1 MKVFRATLILAL
13 PLLPFTASHC
23 AASTAITPKAA
34 AAKTMPAPAKAQQK
48 AQAPQD
54 KLAAAKA
61 AFDKQD
67 YRTALARL
75 KPQAERGNAQAQY
88 LAALCCQR
96 GSKGFDADPK
106 QAFDWMG
113 KAARQGDAQAQLAL
127 AVMYYDGKGTE
138 FSHKDAAEWFGKA
151 AEQGLPEAQFNYG
164 FMFSRGRGVEKDF
177 TKAQE
182 WWLKAARQGHA
193 DAMLF
198 TGSLYE
204 HGDGV
209 AQSDVE
215 AMKWYILATNNGA
228 ELAKE
233 FQAKIQPKLN
243 KKELASA
250 RQAAQE
256 FRSAN
261 PAVH

>member
-1 MKVFRATLILAL
+1 MKTIFPALILAL
-13 PLLPFTASHC
+13 LPFAAANC
-23 AASTAITPKAA
+23 AASAAKTAKTPAA
-34 AAKTMPAPAKAQQK
+34 AAHKAEPA
-48 AQAPQD
+48 QD
-54 KLAAAKA
+54 KLASAKT
-61 AFDKQD
+61 AFGKQD
-67 YRTALARL
+67 YQTALARL
-75 KPQAERGNAQAQY
+75 KPQAERGSQEAQY
-88 LAALCCQR
+88 LAALCYQR
-96 GSKGFDADPK
+96 GSKGLEANPK
-106 QAFDWMG
+106 QAFEWMS
-113 KAARQGDAQAQLAL
+113 KAAKQGYAPAQLAL

-138 FSHKDAAEWFGKA
+138 FSHKQAAEWFGKA
-151 AEQGLPEAQFNYG
+151 AEQGLAEAQFNYG
-164 FMFSRGRGVEKDF
+164 FMYSRGRGVEKDF
-177 TKAQE
+177 AKAQE

-209 AQSDVE
+209 AQNDVE
-215 AMKWYILATNNGA
+215 AMKWYILATDNGA

-250 RQAAQE
+250 RKAAQD

-261 PAVH
+261 PSVH